1 MSSPLESPLFRYGIG
16 ISGAIILVVVGTFF
30 LEPPIRY
37 VVYAMAVLD
46 AVVTPWIL
54 ERAMEQDGDT
64 ATA

>member
-1 MSSPLESPLFRYGIG
+1 MSSPLESPLFRYGVGIG
-16 ISGAIILVVVGTFF
+16 GAMILVVVGTFF
-30 LEPPIRY
+30 LSPPIRY

-46 AVVTPWIL
+46 AVVTPLIL

>member
-1 MSSPLESPLFRYGIG
+1 MSSPLESPLFRYGVGIG
-16 ISGAIILVVVGTFF
+16 GAMILVVVGTLF
-30 LEPPIRY
+30 LEPPVRY

-54 ERAMEQDGDT
+54 ERAMEEEREE